1 MNTNKKPNW
10 RAKSTCAAVVP
21 LRSCR
26 KLRGQ
31 LDQVKLSLL
40 QKFGSKAAGE
50 ERFLRLALNEAE
62 ALAWQTPY
70 PHLFFPVLAEEK
82 AASMK
87 QWSARQRLVKEASPI
102 VAFAA

>member
-1 MNTNKKPNW
+1 MNTNKKLNR
-10 RAKSTCAAVVP
+10 RAKSTCAAAVP

-26 KLRGQ
+26 KLLGQ
-31 LDQVKLSLL
+31 LDQVKQSVL
-40 QKFGSKAAGE
+40 QNFEPKAASE
-50 ERFLRLALNEAE
+50 ERYLRLALNEAE

-70 PHLFFPVLAEEK
+70 PHLLFPLLAEEK

-102 VAFAA
+102 LAFAA

>member
-1 MNTNKKPNW
+1 MNENKKLN
-10 RAKSTCAAVVP
+10 RRSKSVCGAAVP

-26 KLRGQ
+26 KLLGQ
-31 LDQVKLSLL
+31 LDRVKRSVL
-40 QKFGSKAAGE
+40 QEFELKAAGE

-70 PHLFFPVLAEEK
+70 PHLLFPVLAEEK

-87 QWSARQRLVKEASPI
+87 QWSARQRLVKEATPM

>member
-1 MNTNKKPNW
+1 MSTNEKLNR
-10 RAKSTCAAVVP
+10 RAKSKCAAAVP
-21 LRSCR
+21 LRSCG
-26 KLRGQ
+26 KLLGQ
-31 LDQVKLSLL
+31 LDQVKLSVL
-40 QKFGSKAAGE
+40 QKFQPKAASE

-87 QWSARQRLVKEASPI
+87 QWSARQRLVKETSPI
-102 VAFAA
+102 MAFAA